1 MAGRDHGAQLQVMP
15 DHLLERRFVGEM
27 WALVFG
33 VSVTVVTA
41 YSLGNQWGGAF
52 LVIFLIAFY
61 ASAIR
66 PTKTGRR

>member
-1 MAGRDHGAQLQVMP
+1 MPYFQNGRDVTRSHERADQ
-15 DHLLERRFVGEM
+15 RRFVGEM